1 MAPAPVAE
9 TIGQPRRDRSVRQQS
24 ISEIGGNLGG
34 SFRGESGGDRFWER
48 RELDRGRLGSVI
60 KFDDNLYATTD

>member
-24 ISEIGGNLGG
+24 ISEIGGNPGWVG
-34 SFRGESGGDRFWER
+34 VFGAKVEKIDFGRGENWIAAG
-48 RELDRGRLGSVI
+48 LGR
-60 KFDDNLYATTD
+60 